1 MFASNVADTTA
12 TALAALSSGAGETL
26 TTVGCGAELDDES
39 PPVPP
44 HARTAATHTIVV
56 TRPQPFRF
64 KGHLL
69 CGVEPFESPFY
80 HTLPEFSVVP
90 QASATRGAHGPPLD
104 APSARC

>member
-26 TTVGCGAELDDES
+26 TTVGCGAELDDVS

-44 HARTAATHTIVV
+44 HANTPATHTIAA
-56 TRPQPFRF
+56 TRPQSFRF

-69 CGVEPFESPFY
+69 CGVEPFENTFY
-80 HTLPEFSVVP
+80 HTFLKFSGVRRR
-90 QASATRGAHGPPLD
+90 QRLMGP
-104 APSARC
+104 